1 MGTKK
6 IISMKNVRGLIDAF
20 DLEVTIPNLLVT
32 DYELN
37 NGSIVLHKVMLLD
50 ENCEVVRPVNMT
62 KLIDHLSNC
71 NLIFK

>member
-1 MGTKK
+1 
-6 IISMKNVRGLIDAF
+6 MKNVRGLIDAF

-50 ENCEVVRPVNMT
+50 ENCEIVRPVNMT

>member
-1 MGTKK
+1 
-6 IISMKNVRGLIDAF
+6 MKNVRGLIDAF

>member
-1 MGTKK
+1 
-6 IISMKNVRGLIDAF
+6 MKNVRGLIDAF
-20 DLEVTIPNLLVT
+20 DIEVTIPNLLVT

-50 ENCEVVRPVNMT
+50 ENCEIVRPVNMT